1 MNMTRKPK
9 TKVCSGCGKEKPIW
23 KNKTI
28 EGVKKSFCQP
38 CAIRVESTITK
49 KKKAEARAK
58 KANSIS
64 KLTEVLDK
72 TFSLFIRLRDTDRN
86 GIFTCCTCHEKKE
99 WHQLNAGHFIS
110 RRFMN
115 TRWDEENV
123 HGQCSKC
130 NVILSGMQYDYSLF
144 MDVRYG
150 EGAAKRMHS
159 KAQEVKKF
167 TTDEIK
173 VLITYYQNL
182 VRDLQKDK
190 SFQTPQV

>member
-1 MNMTRKPK
+1 MNMTKKPK
-9 TKVCSGCGKEKPIW
+9 TKVCSGCGKERPIW

-123 HGQCSKC
+123 APQCYGC
-130 NVILSGMQYDYSLF
+130 NVMQYGQQYLF
-144 MDVRYG
+144 AKWIDKTYG
-150 EGAAKRMHS
+150 EG
-159 KAQEVKKF
+159 KADELLQRSREVVKF
-167 TTDEIK
+167 SDYELREMIELYK
-173 VLITYYQNL
+173 
-182 VRDLQKDK
+182 QKLMQLK
-190 SFQTPQV
+190 T